1 MEIDLWTK
9 NSGAVTNNYPTVE
22 NPMKRQEE
30 TSRYSA
36 IIHAYIQ
43 IYIERERAGRWGF
56 EF

>member
-9 NSGAVTNNYPTVE
+9 NSGAVINNYPTVE

-43 IYIERERAGRWGF
+43 IYIERERERGGLGF
-56 EF
+56 